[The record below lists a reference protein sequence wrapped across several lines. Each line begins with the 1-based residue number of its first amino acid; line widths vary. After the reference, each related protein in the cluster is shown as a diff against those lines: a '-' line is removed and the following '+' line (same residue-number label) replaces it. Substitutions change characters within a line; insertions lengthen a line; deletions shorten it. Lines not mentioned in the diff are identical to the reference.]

1 MVGEEEIEEN
11 TQSVEFNMEHELQ
24 SLVESKMI
32 HQQIADKLLEKL
44 QENNLSLTKNQLYTL
59 INKINQVMI
68 TYKKNKEQTNRTDGD
83 GMVKSENTTQQ
94 NEGTMAD
101 IHALFDKIDY
111 LQEQI
116 ERLKEGK
123 SENSPKT
130 NTQTADDL
138 SSIPELQESSTVST
152 TDIIIPDDSVLS
164 SNSFST
170 DPLSTIPHNPESI
183 IILMNWLQYLI
194 DQCGYQNLDII
205 LEYYVDINWIT
216 DDVKMGLLDYSKGI
230 KKENM
235 KTTTKSGSSKD
246 AKEQTILPSR
256 DHIQSYMFIQKLK
269 GKKFDK
275 HFVDK
280 IQNDL
285 TRLKNKIDQY
295 Q

>member
-11 TQSVEFNMEHELQ
+11 TQSVEFDMERELQ
-24 SLVESKMI
+24 SLVESKMVP
-32 HQQIADKLLEKL
+32 QQIADKLLVKL
-44 QENNLSLTKNQLYTL
+44 QENNLSLTKDQLYTL
-59 INKINQVMI
+59 INKINQVI
-68 TYKKNKEQTNRTDGD
+68 VTYKKNKERTNKMDGD
-83 GMVKSENTTQQ
+83 GMTETENTTQQ
-94 NEGTMAD
+94 SGETMAD

-116 ERLKEGK
+116 EQLK
-123 SENSPKT
+123 SEKPQSVQEGTLAT
-130 NTQTADDL
+130 NDPVSEGQESATVTTAD
-138 SSIPELQESSTVST
+138 
-152 TDIIIPDDSVLS
+152 IIVPDDSMLS

-170 DPLSTIPHNPESI
+170 DPLSVIPHNPESI
-183 IILMNWLQYLI
+183 IVLMNWLQYLI

-235 KTTTKSGSSKD
+235 KTTTKSGTSKD

-285 TRLKNKIDQY
+285 TRLRNKIDQY